1 MEGGLSYCLSSGK
14 RMEMDQLVLQAVE
27 PEVSWKMCCT
37 DLAHRLVVLKMYVC
51 TNLLLTLSNKKCVVE
66 RCCHWSSWKQHYP

>member
-14 RMEMDQLVLQAVE
+14 RMEMHQLVLQAVE
-27 PEVSWKMCCT
+27 PEVSWKTCCT
-37 DLAHRLVVLKMYVC
+37 DLAHGLVVLKMYVC